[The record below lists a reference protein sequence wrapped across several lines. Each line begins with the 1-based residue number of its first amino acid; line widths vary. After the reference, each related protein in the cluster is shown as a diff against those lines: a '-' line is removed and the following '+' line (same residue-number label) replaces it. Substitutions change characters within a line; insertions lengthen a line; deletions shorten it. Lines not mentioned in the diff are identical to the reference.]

1 MQFRET
7 HAWIPALGITYAL
20 GVDGI
25 SALFVFLTALLGWI
39 CVLASWVAI
48 DRKVKEFM
56 VSLLVM
62 QTLMLGVFAALDL
75 FLFYV
80 FWEAML
86 IPMYLIIGVWGGDGR
101 VYAAFKFFL
110 YTLAGSV
117 VFLVGVIVLY
127 FQGGETFDIL
137 ALMAHDYPFAVESWL
152 FFAFLIAF
160 AVKVPMVPVHTWLPD
175 AHVQAP
181 TAGSIILAGV
191 LLKMGAYGFLRFS
204 LPMLPEASVHYATL
218 MLALSVV
225 AIVYG
230 GLLALAQDDLKK
242 LVAYSSISHMGF
254 VTLGIFALNGQGVEG
269 AILQMFNHG
278 ITTGA
283 LFLFVGL
290 IYERTHTRSIA
301 DYGGLMKA
309 APVYTVFLALFTLSS
324 MALPGTNSFVGELLV
339 LTGTFGANLALGGAA
354 VLGALLGAAYLLGM
368 YRRVALGPARV
379 GAAVRHLGRRPPRA
393 GGDPAAGRVRALGRA
408 LSQAVPRHH
417 PRLGGAPAATG
428 PRAGGRGPV
437 TPDALLQS
445 ILASLPEIIV
455 VTGACVLLI
464 AGLFVPEGRGHLLVA
479 ASLAVVAAAAAAT
492 LALAGEVR
500 PGYSGMFV
508 VDGFASFFKLL
519 FYLAT
524 ALTLLLSRRYAE
536 IERIEKG
543 EYYVLLLFALAG
555 MMIMASATDLLS
567 IYVGLELMAL
577 ATYVLTG
584 FVRQE
589 RRSNEAA
596 LKYVILGGVS
606 TGIFLYGVSLIY
618 GLTGTTQL
626 DALAAS
632 LAGAAPRDPAFLLAV
647 VFVVTG
653 LVFKI
658 GAVPFHMWVPDVYE
672 GAPTTITAFMSVGP
686 KAAGFAVVLRVFLN
700 PLVAASDVWITV
712 AVIAVIT
719 MALGSFVALVQD
731 NIKRLLAYSS
741 IAHAGFA
748 LLGVVAGGADGIA
761 SVMLYL
767 LIYTFM
773 NIGIFGA
780 VVMMRNG
787 DFSGE
792 AIEDYAGFARSHR
805 GLALMMLLFLFALA
819 GIPPTAGF
827 FAKFYVL
834 VALVEQGFV
843 TLAVIAVLLS
853 AVAAYFYIRI
863 VMVMYMREPA
873 GDFDPALTVPVRIAL
888 AVAAAR
894 HHRHRPVPRLVPRP
908 RARVRVRGLM
918 IRICNYPSQ
927 RLG

>member
-1 MQFRET
+1 MDPPVLSLIVFLPAAGALAILFLRDDAWVKWTALIVTLAAFTLTVLLLVGFDTTTPAIQFRET

-39 CVLASWVAI
+39 CVLASWAAI

-62 QTLMLGVFAALDL
+62 QSLMLGVFAALDL

-137 ALMAHDYPFAVESWL
+137 ALMAHDYPFRIESWL

-254 VTLGIFALNGQGVEG
+254 VTLGIFALNGQGTGG

-324 MALPGTNSFVGELLV
+324 MALPGTNAFVGELLV
-339 LTGTFGANLALGGAA
+339 LTGAFGANLALGAAA

-368 YRRVALGPARV
+368 YRSVALGPAR
-379 GAAVRHLGRRPPRA
+379 A
-393 GGDPAAGRVRALGRA
+393 GTRFRIWDMNAREL
-408 LSQAVPRHH
+408 
-417 PRLGGAPAATG
+417 AATL
-428 PRAGGRGPV
+428 PL
-437 TPDALLQS
+437 ALLVLWVGLYPTPFLD
-445 ILASLPEIIV
+445 IIRASV
-455 VTGACVLLI
+455 
-464 AGLFVPEGRGHLLVA
+464 GHLLEQVH
-479 ASLAVVAAAAAAT
+479 
-492 LALAGEVR
+492 G
-500 PGYSGMFV
+500 PG
-508 VDGFASFFKLL
+508 
-519 FYLAT
+519 
-524 ALTLLLSRRYAE
+524 
-536 IERIEKG
+536 
-543 EYYVLLLFALAG
+543 
-555 MMIMASATDLLS
+555 
-567 IYVGLELMAL
+567 
-577 ATYVLTG
+577 
-584 FVRQE
+584 
-589 RRSNEAA
+589 
-596 LKYVILGGVS
+596 
-606 TGIFLYGVSLIY
+606 
-618 GLTGTTQL
+618 
-626 DALAAS
+626 DA
-632 LAGAAPRDPAFLLAV
+632 
-647 VFVVTG
+647 
-653 LVFKI
+653 
-658 GAVPFHMWVPDVYE
+658 
-672 GAPTTITAFMSVGP
+672 
-686 KAAGFAVVLRVFLN
+686 
-700 PLVAASDVWITV
+700 
-712 AVIAVIT
+712 
-719 MALGSFVALVQD
+719 
-731 NIKRLLAYSS
+731 
-741 IAHAGFA
+741 
-748 LLGVVAGGADGIA
+748 
-761 SVMLYL
+761 
-767 LIYTFM
+767 
-773 NIGIFGA
+773 
-780 VVMMRNG
+780 
-787 DFSGE
+787 
-792 AIEDYAGFARSHR
+792 
-805 GLALMMLLFLFALA
+805 
-819 GIPPTAGF
+819 PP
-827 FAKFYVL
+827 
-834 VALVEQGFV
+834 
-843 TLAVIAVLLS
+843 
-853 AVAAYFYIRI
+853 
-863 VMVMYMREPA
+863 
-873 GDFDPALTVPVRIAL
+873 
-888 AVAAAR
+888 
-894 HHRHRPVPRLVPRP
+894 
-908 RARVRVRGLM
+908 
-918 IRICNYPSQ
+918 
-927 RLG
+927 